1 MSTRGTEAMA
11 EGIAISQSSTN
22 KLSYSLSNMDK
33 KQTSDGRK
41 LLRRASE
48 LNQERVETEMRVVEV
63 ELAEQYSAHQ
73 TFLQTL
79 ASASHSESQLLKA
92 QLDRLC
98 QRNSLRAQQIELLQ
112 GHYEEICKAQRDV
125 IPVSQRLRPNTS
137 DSILTT
143 GSRRVVTDIDFI
155 PALLGRKAELER
167 QAETVEL
174 NCELCE
180 SESQRILQMLGKEK
194 QATVV
199 AKQLILRE
207 RMQQVKDIHRRF
219 MKKYD
224 SVLQT
229 RFVARNHLVLA
240 ENEVVQQKI
249 ANEELRRRFRESMEQ
264 QKVVKQATLQYI
276 SEAVEKLS
284 LKSLRLKS
292 KRRANVALLEAAQH
306 GLTQFTSA
314 RSSLQTYE
322 NQLADYRSGF
332 ATIAQ

>member
-1 MSTRGTEAMA
+1 
-11 EGIAISQSSTN
+11 
-22 KLSYSLSNMDK
+22 
-33 KQTSDGRK
+33 
-41 LLRRASE
+41 
-48 LNQERVETEMRVVEV
+48 
-63 ELAEQYSAHQ
+63 
-73 TFLQTL
+73 
-79 ASASHSESQLLKA
+79 
-92 QLDRLC
+92 
-98 QRNSLRAQQIELLQ
+98 
-112 GHYEEICKAQRDV
+112 
-125 IPVSQRLRPNTS
+125 
-137 DSILTT
+137 
-143 GSRRVVTDIDFI
+143 
-155 PALLGRKAELER
+155 
-167 QAETVEL
+167 
-174 NCELCE
+174 
-180 SESQRILQMLGKEK
+180 
-194 QATVV
+194 
-199 AKQLILRE
+199 
-207 RMQQVKDIHRRF
+207 MQQVKDIHRRF

-264 QKVVKQATLQYI
+264 QKIVKQATLQYI